1 VPFYVM
7 ERVRGIVL
15 RGPQPPPGLDLPP
28 ERMRRVAEALIDG
41 LAELH
46 AVDVEAAGLAGFGR
60 PEGYVERQVTGWSER
75 WRRARIAGEDGVP
88 DVDRT
93 AAWLGEHLPL
103 RTAGGGRLAALVH
116 NDYKYDNLVLDPADP
131 GRVLAVLDWEMATL
145 GDPLMDLGTS
155 LAYWVDPDDE
165 PGLRA
170 LAFGPTLLPGN
181 PRRVEVA
188 ERYVQASGREQGNLE
203 DLLFFYVFGL
213 FKTAVIAQQIY
224 LRYAQ
229 GLTRDER
236 FARLPAGIAAL
247 GRTAARAIERGRID
261 RLWS

>member
-1 VPFYVM
+1 
-7 ERVRGIVL
+7 
-15 RGPQPPPGLDLPP
+15 
-28 ERMRRVAEALIDG
+28 MRRIAEALVDG

-46 AVDVEAAGLAGFGR
+46 AVDIEAAGLAGFGR

-75 WRRARIAGEDGVP
+75 WRRARIDDVP
-88 DVDRT
+88 DVERA
-93 AAWLGEHLPL
+93 AAWLGEHLP
-103 RTAGGGRLAALVH
+103 RSADGAGPRSPSAALIH

-145 GDPLMDLGTS
+145 GHPLMDLGTS

-165 PGLRA
+165 PALRA

-181 PRRVEVA
+181 PRRAEVA
-188 ERYVQASGREQGNLE
+188 ERYARASGRAPGGVE
-203 DLLFFYVFGL
+203 DLLFYYVFGL

-224 LRYAQ
+224 YRYAQ